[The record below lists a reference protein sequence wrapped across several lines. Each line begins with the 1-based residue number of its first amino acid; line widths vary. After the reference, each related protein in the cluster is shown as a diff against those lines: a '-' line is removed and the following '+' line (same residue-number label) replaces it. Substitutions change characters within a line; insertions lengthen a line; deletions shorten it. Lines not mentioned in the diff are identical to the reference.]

1 MATKKSQ
8 IFDNLETRFGSNT
21 FRYTDIVIA
30 ALITNE
36 WIKDPSEYKR
46 SSHRG
51 YYATNITGYSSDY
64 LYTSSANDNRRL
76 CKVDGGY
83 QLLGIPT
90 KTTMTTPKPTTIA
103 TPKPTKEKSFY
114 EIYRERTIE
123 MAKKLPALPKETSQT
138 ILWLKSAVIEKV
150 QNIDKATSSSIY
162 TFSKNEN
169 DPENKKFGFSE
180 QYVNLLME
188 MAYNEGRDR
197 ATKELTESHN
207 RSAAKMKDALDKI
220 KDALDDADWIEYPEC
235 Y

>member
-1 MATKKSQ
+1 
-8 IFDNLETRFGSNT
+8 
-21 FRYTDIVIA
+21 
-30 ALITNE
+30 
-36 WIKDPSEYKR
+36 
-46 SSHRG
+46 
-51 YYATNITGYSSDY
+51 
-64 LYTSSANDNRRL
+64 
-76 CKVDGGY
+76 
-83 QLLGIPT
+83 
-90 KTTMTTPKPTTIA
+90 MT

-150 QNIDKATSSSIY
+150 QNIDKVTDPSIY
-162 TFSKNEN
+162 TFRK
-169 DPENKKFGFSE
+169 NKKHPDKYLSGFSE

-197 ATKELTESHN
+197 ATLELTESHN
-207 RSAAKMKDALDKI
+207 RSAAKIKDALDKI

>member
-30 ALITNE
+30 ALITNK
-36 WIKDPSEYKR
+36 WIKDSSEYK
-46 SSHRG
+46 SASHRG

-64 LYTSSANDNRRL
+64 LYNSSTNDNRRL

-83 QLLGIPT
+83 QLLGIPAA
-90 KTTMTTPKPTTIA
+90 KQTTMT

-114 EIYRERTIE
+114 EIYREKVIE

-138 ILWLKSAVIEKV
+138 IIWLKSAVIEKI
-150 QNIDKATSSSIY
+150 QNIDKVTDPSIY
-162 TFSKNEN
+162 TFRKNEDN
-169 DPENKKFGFSE
+169 PENKKFGFSE

-197 ATKELTESHN
+197 ATLELTESHN
-207 RSAAKMKDALDKI
+207 RAADKMKAALHKI
-220 KDALDDADWIEYPEC
+220 KDALDDADWIEYPDC